1 MKRCVL
7 FDVDKGTEMRQRCGE
22 TILDVPHC
30 DDVRLF
36 GNYKRTDIKLKM
48 AQLRCGLRWSEEIV
62 LENTD
67 F

>member
-36 GNYKRTDIKLKM
+36 GNSKRTDIKFTEFSK
-48 AQLRCGLRWSEEIV
+48 I
-62 LENTD
+62 ENGTAPMWPEVE
-67 F
+67 